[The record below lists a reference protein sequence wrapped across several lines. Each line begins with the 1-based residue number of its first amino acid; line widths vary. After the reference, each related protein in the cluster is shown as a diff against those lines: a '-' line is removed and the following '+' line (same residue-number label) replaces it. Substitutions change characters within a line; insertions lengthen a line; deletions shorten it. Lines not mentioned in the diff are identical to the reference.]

1 MTQLSRS
8 YQTQLLT
15 TLKDPIEAAAYLNA
29 ALEEGS
35 VELFLLALQNV
46 AEARDVQVFSTEKN
60 PRLSNL
66 ALVLDH
72 LDLRLA
78 ITPKEP
84 VPVA

>member
-1 MTQLSRS
+1 MITQLSQS
-8 YQTQLLT
+8 YQTQLIAA
-15 TLKDPIEAAAYLNA
+15 LKDPDEAAAYLNA

-46 AEARDVQVFSTEKN
+46 AEAHNLHPFNTEQN

-66 ALVLDH
+66 TVVLDQ

-78 ITPKEP
+78 ITTKEP
-84 VPVA
+84 FSV

>member
-35 VELFLLALQNV
+35 IELFLLALQNV
-46 AEARDVQVFSTEKN
+46 AEARDVQAFSTEKN

>member
-8 YQTQLLT
+8 YQEQLIVV
-15 TLKDPIEAAAYLNA
+15 LKDPNEAAAYLNA

-35 VELFLLALQNV
+35 LELFLLALQNV
-46 AEARDVQVFSTEKN
+46 AEARNLHPFNTEQN

-66 ALVLDH
+66 AVTLDQ

-84 VPVA
+84 VAVV

>member
-8 YQTQLLT
+8 YQTQLLAA
-15 TLKDPIEAAAYLNA
+15 LKDPIEAAAYLNA

-35 VELFLLALQNV
+35 LELFLLALQNV
-46 AEARDVQVFSTEKN
+46 AEARNIHPFSTERK

-66 ALVLDH
+66 AVVLDQ

-84 VPVA
+84 VSI

>member
-8 YQTQLLT
+8 YQTQLIAA
-15 TLKDPIEAAAYLNA
+15 LKDPEEAAAYLNA

-46 AEARDVQVFSTEKN
+46 AEARNIHPFTAENN
-60 PRLSNL
+60 PRLSTL
-66 ALVLDH
+66 AVTLDQ

-78 ITPKEP
+78 ITPK
-84 VPVA
+84 VAVSVA